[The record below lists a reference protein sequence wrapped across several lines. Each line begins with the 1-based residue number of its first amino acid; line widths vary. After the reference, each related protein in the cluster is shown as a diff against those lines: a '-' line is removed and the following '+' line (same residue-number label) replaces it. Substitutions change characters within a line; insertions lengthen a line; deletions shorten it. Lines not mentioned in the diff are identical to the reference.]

1 MAAQAN
7 AAGLGQPVDW
17 QMNLQQAATPVM
29 EFIHS
34 FHNFLLI
41 IITVISLFVLALLI
55 YVMVKFNAKA
65 NPTPSKTS
73 HNTFI
78 EVAWTVVPILILI
91 AIAIPSFRLLYFQK
105 ELPAVD
111 MTVKAIGNKWYW
123 DYEYPDHGG
132 IAFTAAIDMEK
143 EPRLLATD
151 VEVVLPVNKVI
162 RVIVTANDV
171 LHSWTVPSFGSK
183 IDAVPGR
190 LNETWFK
197 AEKEGVF
204 YGQCSELCGKDHA
217 YMPIMVRIVSEDE
230 FTAWVEKAKTAG
242 VEEAQ
247 KHLASILTSRG
258 KLALNAA
265 GTAENN

>member
-1 MAAQAN
+1 LIFRTQRPTQRN
-7 AAGLGQPVDW
+7 R
-17 QMNLQQAATPVM
+17 
-29 EFIHS
+29 FFSS
-34 FHNFLLI
+34 FHGFLLI

-55 YVMVKFNAKA
+55 YVMVKFNAKSS
-65 NPTPSKTS
+65 PTPSKTS

-78 EVAWTVVPILILI
+78 EVVWTVVPILILI
-91 AIAIPSFRLLYFQK
+91 AIAIPSFRLLYFQR
-105 ELPAVD
+105 ELPAAD

-123 DYEYPDHGG
+123 DYEYPDHDG
-132 IAFTAAIDMEK
+132 ISFTAAIDMEK

-151 VEVVLPVNKVI
+151 VEVVVPVNKVI

-217 YMPIMVRIVSEDE
+217 YMPIMVRVVSEDE
-230 FTAWVEKAKTAG
+230 FKAWVDKAKTAG

-247 KHLASILTSRG
+247 KHLASILTTRG

-265 GTAENN
+265 GQPANN